1 MPRDHLD
8 ASRGRPA
15 RTARCPGPLPPP
27 RVATRTSACASP
39 PLAGRRG
46 GDSSSALLAAS
57 ARSALTVSWHE
68 PLLGKTASFET
79 EGNRDAKNS
88 PKMYIRNSPSGLGKR
103 KVCKAGRGDASPNP
117 KDRSSDTLPPTGSAG
132 LATLRGP
139 RGGAGG
145 GRGDGAD
152 HQDARLK
159 TPAL

>member
-15 RTARCPGPLPPP
+15 GTARCPGPLPPP

-103 KVCKAGRGDASPNP
+103 KVCKAGRGDTSPNP
-117 KDRSSDTLPPTGSAG
+117 KDAVLGHPAAHWVCRTGHAAG
-132 LATLRGP
+132 ATP
-139 RGGAGG
+139 GAGVG
-145 GRGDGAD
+145 GRGEGAGHRGDGSA
-152 HQDARLK
+152 
-159 TPAL
+159 ALA